1 MVHGGADMFIL
12 GLSWGT
18 LNYWVR
24 PYVIQGQNKKSRGG
38 GKCRWMK
45 TSWLRFTATMGRP

>member
-1 MVHGGADMFIL
+1 ML

-24 PYVIQGQNKKSRGG
+24 PYVIQGQNKKSREVGNAAG
-38 GKCRWMK
+38 
-45 TSWLRFTATMGRP
+45 